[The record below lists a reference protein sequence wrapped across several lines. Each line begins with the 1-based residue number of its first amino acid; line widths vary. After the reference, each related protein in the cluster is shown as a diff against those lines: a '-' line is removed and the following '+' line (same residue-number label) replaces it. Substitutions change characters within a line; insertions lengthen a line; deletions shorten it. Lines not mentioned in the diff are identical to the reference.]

1 MHGYGDVSK
10 LQDGLA
16 LPSDWGA
23 RDEVLL
29 ARIPDGAEHYRME
42 GPAAPQLEWKD
53 PRPGGDHQ
61 ILYREF
67 DARHIVARLPMDE
80 FLRIHIPRFG
90 PEDVVAPS
98 VGAGGVVIP
107 PHQP

>member
-1 MHGYGDVSK
+1 
-10 LQDGLA
+10 
-16 LPSDWGA
+16 
-23 RDEVLL
+23 
-29 ARIPDGAEHYRME
+29 ME
-42 GPAAPQLEWKD
+42 GPAAPQLEWED

-90 PEDVVAPS
+90 PEDLVAPS
-98 VGAGGVVIP
+98 VGAGGVMIP
-107 PHQP
+107 PDQP